1 MARESTITFEQVAA
15 AADSIK
21 AQGSKPTSRA
31 VREVLG
37 SGSMAT
43 VCKFMQQWQGGQV
56 HQSQVADDTLDMAI
70 VRAISNQIAIK
81 VQEATLIA
89 STQLADLQ
97 AEASAIITEN
107 ERQAVEIEIQAVDLS
122 SFQNQCAAYAGRVQQ
137 LESEAERLIADLA
150 VERQAAESARIALAK
165 AELRLEAV
173 PRIEAEISAVRV
185 ELLLSQKQAAEQHEA
200 AAVATARLEAE
211 VAQRKTTEGQLV
223 EVRAEAKKF
232 SEEAAALRG
241 QLNINKLTTL

>member
-21 AQGSKPTSRA
+21 AQGGKPTSRA

-56 HQSQVADDTLDMAI
+56 RQNQVVDDTLDMAI
-70 VRAISNQIAIK
+70 VRAISNQIATK

-97 AEASAIITEN
+97 AEASAIIAEN
-107 ERQAVEIEIQAVDLS
+107 ERQAAEIEMQAYDLS
-122 SFQNQCAAYAGRVQQ
+122 SFQDQCSAYAGRVQQ
-137 LESEAERLIADLA
+137 LESEVARLIADLA
-150 VERQAAESARIALAK
+150 TERQAVEFARIALAK

-211 VAQRKTTEGQLV
+211 VAQRKATEGRLV
-223 EVRAEAKKF
+223 EIRAEAKKF
-232 SEEAAALRG
+232 SEEAVALRG
-241 QLNINKLTTL
+241 QMNANQHVR